1 MQLHIRQ
8 KQDPVT
14 LYLEGQ
20 KESYLS
26 RAAQETP
33 FYEAYYMQCIEST
46 VADGYEMFL
55 LDFSRENYFRA
66 NVERLDMESG
76 KRFFKLAGI
85 HHTIRVVRRRKKQL
99 DWEEMS
105 AAMARVYE
113 LDEKERQMADILY
126 RCASLYQ
133 SGFADLF
140 ARTTARYLFRTIEM
154 TPQTLAFLLN
164 FWYNS
169 YSSFMASFVG
179 YVPFHIRLQ
188 KASGS

>member
-8 KQDPVT
+8 KQNPVT

-66 NVERLDMESG
+66 NVERLDLESG
-76 KRFFKLAGI
+76 KRFLSWLASIIPFVWCAAGK
-85 HHTIRVVRRRKKQL
+85 TIGLGGNVRGNGKGL
-99 DWEEMS
+99 
-105 AAMARVYE
+105 
-113 LDEKERQMADILY
+113 
-126 RCASLYQ
+126 
-133 SGFADLF
+133 
-140 ARTTARYLFRTIEM
+140 
-154 TPQTLAFLLN
+154 
-164 FWYNS
+164 
-169 YSSFMASFVG
+169 
-179 YVPFHIRLQ
+179 
-188 KASGS
+188 

>member
-20 KESYLS
+20 KEDYLA

-76 KRFFKLAGI
+76 IPFVWCGDGKNNWIGRKCPRQWQGSMNWTKKKDRWQISSTVAPVCIKAALQICLPELRRGI
-85 HHTIRVVRRRKKQL
+85 
-99 DWEEMS
+99 
-105 AAMARVYE
+105 
-113 LDEKERQMADILY
+113 
-126 RCASLYQ
+126 
-133 SGFADLF
+133 
-140 ARTTARYLFRTIEM
+140 
-154 TPQTLAFLLN
+154 
-164 FWYNS
+164 
-169 YSSFMASFVG
+169 SFV
-179 YVPFHIRLQ
+179 PLR
-188 KASGS
+188 

>member
-1 MQLHIRQ
+1 
-8 KQDPVT
+8 
-14 LYLEGQ
+14 
-20 KESYLS
+20 
-26 RAAQETP
+26 
-33 FYEAYYMQCIEST
+33 
-46 VADGYEMFL
+46 
-55 LDFSRENYFRA
+55 
-66 NVERLDMESG
+66 
-76 KRFFKLAGI
+76 
-85 HHTIRVVRRRKKQL
+85 
-99 DWEEMS
+99 MS

-140 ARTTARYLFRTIEM
+140 ARTTARYFFHTLEM

>member
-20 KESYLS
+20 KESYLA

-66 NVERLDMESG
+66 NVERLDLESG
-76 KRFFKLAGI
+76 KRFFNLAGI

-140 ARTTARYLFRTIEM
+140 ARTTARYLFHTIEM
-154 TPQTLAFLLN
+154 TPQTFLLN

>member
-1 MQLHIRQ
+1 MGDQNVFQLVIIT
-8 KQDPVT
+8 DLEILVT
-14 LYLEGQ
+14 
-20 KESYLS
+20 
-26 RAAQETP
+26 
-33 FYEAYYMQCIEST
+33 FH
-46 VADGYEMFL
+46 
-55 LDFSRENYFRA
+55 
-66 NVERLDMESG
+66 
-76 KRFFKLAGI
+76 KLAGS
-85 HHTIRVVRRRKKQL
+85 L
-99 DWEEMS
+99 GFYNWEEMS

-140 ARTTARYLFRTIEM
+140 ARTTARYLFHTIEM